1 MNVKE
6 LRDEYLRYSKRMLEA
21 ASDPSSPGVDFAHQC
36 RIAQLAAMVAYL
48 ADALANYTAS
58 SVADSVANELG
69 ELASAGEP
77 LADWVDERLD
87 ESASD
92 GGMPEPCQPIGCDNG
107 HHLAGCVYAAAD
119 AEEAVDRG

>member
-1 MNVKE
+1 MNIKE

-48 ADALANYTAS
+48 VDALANYTAS
-58 SVADSVANELG
+58 SIADSVANELG

-77 LADWVDERLD
+77 LADWVDERLA
-87 ESASD
+87 ESTPASVGEPVEWFEQPAHLPPIGGIRASD
-92 GGMPEPCQPIGCDNG
+92 LTDPSGSGS
-107 HHLAGCVYAAAD
+107 
-119 AEEAVDRG
+119 